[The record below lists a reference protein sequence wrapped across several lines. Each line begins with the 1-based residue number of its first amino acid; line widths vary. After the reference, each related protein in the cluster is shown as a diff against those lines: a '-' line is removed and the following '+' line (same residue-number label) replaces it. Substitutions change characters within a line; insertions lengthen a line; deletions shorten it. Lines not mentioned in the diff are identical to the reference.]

1 MSDTEDDQSKKDRK
15 LKVVLVGDGTTGK
28 SSLAQRFTQNQFGKT
43 YQQTVGIDFFLK
55 RIVLPGDL
63 QVALQVWDI
72 GGQSMGGKMLDNY
85 IYGADIVV
93 LVYDITN
100 HSSFDNLEDW
110 LAIVKK
116 VFVKDGRKLPHLA
129 LVGNKIDLEHMRT
142 VKKEKHVQLVHQHG
156 MSSHFV
162 SAKSNDMVDSCFLK
176 ITAEALG
183 IRLTA
188 SELDKAATIVKA
200 DIYIPQPGESAPAHR
215 SRRKNTTSSV
225 CTLQ

>member
-28 SSLAQRFTQNQFGKT
+28 SSLAQRFTQNQFGRA

-85 IYGADIVV
+85 IYGAEIVV
-93 LVYDITN
+93 FVYDITN
-100 HSSFDNLEDW
+100 HSSFENLEDW
-110 LAIVKK
+110 LAIVKR
-116 VFVKDGRKLPHLA
+116 VFTKDGRKLPHFA

-142 VKKEKHVQLVHQHG
+142 VKKEKHNQLAQQNS

-162 SAKSNDMVDSCFLK
+162 SAKSNDMVDCCFLK

-183 IRLTA
+183 Y
-188 SELDKAATIVKA
+188 V
-200 DIYIPQPGESAPAHR
+200 
-215 SRRKNTTSSV
+215 SRHLNWTK
-225 CTLQ
+225 LPPL